1 MTLVKIS
8 LKLQALHFAMGYEM
22 QSLKITKSIN
32 DLKNLSHTIFKCTC
46 LEPYLRFL
54 ETLS

>member
-1 MTLVKIS
+1 MMLVKIS
-8 LKLQALHFAMGYEM
+8 LKLQAMGYEM